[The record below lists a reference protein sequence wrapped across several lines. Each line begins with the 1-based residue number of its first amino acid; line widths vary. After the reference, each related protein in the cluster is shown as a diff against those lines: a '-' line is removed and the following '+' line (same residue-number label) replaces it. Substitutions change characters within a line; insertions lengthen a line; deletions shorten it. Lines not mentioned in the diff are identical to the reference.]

1 MFTDMHL
8 LNLLVGVHIF
18 IRPRSATAVT
28 PSKDKKKKK
37 GGGGGGGARTNMP
50 AIPDNMADNFLA
62 TLKRK

>member
-37 GGGGGGGARTNMP
+37 GGGGARTNMP